1 VKSTKSEI
9 MVDPVSRSII
19 SPQLRTQATG
29 VSAGIAAL
37 KGNQQATRAII
48 EQLQK
53 GLEQGKV
60 LANENSGKS
69 ISQSGSSLP
78 RGSLIDITV

>member
-1 VKSTKSEI
+1 
-9 MVDPVSRSII
+9 MVDPISRSII
-19 SPQLRTQATG
+19 SPQLRAQATG

-53 GLEQGKV
+53 GLEQGQV
-60 LANENSGKS
+60 LANQNAVSANAQNGAN
-69 ISQSGSSLP
+69 LP